1 MSTKKRIGKYIMHLN
16 DELGKGAFSIV
27 YGGVVEETGE
37 SVAIK
42 MVSKNIVEQDEY
54 NKNAFISEIKIMKRL
69 NSRNIIHLIDVHETK
84 NNFYI
89 ILERAQSTLR
99 RELRE
104 CGPLDEAAAMS
115 CLIQILNGF
124 GELVMNGVI
133 HRDLKPDNILL
144 CGGILKIGDFGF
156 AKNLNSTSSMLKTL
170 VGTPAY
176 MAPQI
181 LKEERYTYKCD
192 IWSLGVIVYEMV
204 VGKIPWQFTQ
214 NNL

>member
-1 MSTKKRIGKYIMHLN
+1 
-16 DELGKGAFSIV
+16 
-27 YGGVVEETGE
+27 
-37 SVAIK
+37 
-42 MVSKNIVEQDEY
+42 
-54 NKNAFISEIKIMKRL
+54 
-69 NSRNIIHLIDVHETK
+69 
-84 NNFYI
+84 
-89 ILERAQSTLR
+89 
-99 RELRE
+99 
-104 CGPLDEAAAMS
+104 
-115 CLIQILNGF
+115 
-124 GELVMNGVI
+124 MNGVI
-133 HRDLKPDNILL
+133 HRDLTPDNILL
-144 CGGILKIGDFGF
+144 CGGVLKIGDFGF